1 MCVCELLSHVQLFGT
16 PVALQASLSMEFPG
30 RILEWV
36 AMPFPRGTGG
46 YLGLKGPEKSGRWRV
61 TWTVRRTVGMSKGFT
76 SRARVFPVEA
86 ITEVRVGGDMTSR
99 GKYRGERAEEC
110 LK

>member
-1 MCVCELLSHVQLFGT
+1 
-16 PVALQASLSMEFPG
+16 
-30 RILEWV
+30 
-36 AMPFPRGTGG
+36 MPFPRGMGG
-46 YLGLKGPEKSGRWRV
+46 YLGLKGPEKSGQCGG
-61 TWTVRRTVGMSKGFT
+61 TWKAKRMVGMSQGFT

-86 ITEVRVGGDMTSR
+86 ITEVRGGGDMTSW